1 MDASPFLCS
10 ISKVHFNS
18 FYSGFFSVFS
28 STVIKIPGTLF
39 VRFDKLIRILFIILT
54 QNMSVCIIVIVI
66 ALFYALMEEKW
77 N

>member
-1 MDASPFLCS
+1 M
-10 ISKVHFNS
+10 
-18 FYSGFFSVFS
+18 
-28 STVIKIPGTLF
+28 VIKIPGTLF